1 MWVASG
7 IKAIQVIDEGRGV
20 VGVIEIA
27 MGGQDT
33 GPAYIRMR
41 LPLARGP
48 LDPLITTL
56 LDQPPGR
63 AAAPALSRRTVA
75 PPGVALSASISASLI
90 RHQHVKSRNTTRKQH
105 SQQERDAAKDL
116 AKEPRKVEMSHMQTS
131 RARYARRADE
141 QMNNPN
147 KRHSVAR
154 PMCMNSGGR
163 PPPTSRPTWAV
174 NNPQMGEPRGNEIDT
189 LHVAWFL

>member
-1 MWVASG
+1 MSVWVASG

-48 LDPLITTL
+48 LDPHITTL

-75 PPGVALSASISASLI
+75 PPGRLKRVDKRVLDKAP
-90 RHQHVKSRNTTRKQH
+90 TRK
-105 SQQERDAAKDL
+105 E
-116 AKEPRKVEMSHMQTS
+116 
-131 RARYARRADE
+131 
-141 QMNNPN
+141 
-147 KRHSVAR
+147 
-154 PMCMNSGGR
+154 
-163 PPPTSRPTWAV
+163 
-174 NNPQMGEPRGNEIDT
+174 
-189 LHVAWFL
+189 